1 MNEGSNNI
9 VNRVLFT
16 ASHVSNVET
25 LPHPDVPPRQLLYVV
40 FCLTN
45 ILAKRY
51 GSPACSVAITVFSSD
66 LEIFDINTVSRQ
78 NQRSKQL
85 KKSRANSGIA

>member
-51 GSPACSVAITVFSSD
+51 GSSAALQLLFFSSD
-66 LEIFDINTVSRQ
+66 WEIFDINTVSRQ